1 MCVCIGVGA
10 MQRHQTGL
18 SLLPD
23 REAER
28 QILSQAGRLTHA
40 LAQLLSH
47 STPLTLLP
55 RSLSLSLK
63 AVNLKLAGN
72 FSHSDTA
79 N

>member
-1 MCVCIGVGA
+1 MCVCVCVGVGA

-18 SLLPD
+18 SLLAD

-28 QILSQAGRLTHA
+28 QILSQTGRLTHA

-47 STPLTLLP
+47 STHSLA
-55 RSLSLSLK
+55 SLSLSLK

>member
-1 MCVCIGVGA
+1 MCVCVGVGA

-18 SLLPD
+18 SLLAD

-47 STPLTLLP
+47 SLSCLAL
-55 RSLSLSLK
+55 SLSLSLK